1 MDKEKFEK
9 FTKEPQA
16 LFEIVDEVAN
26 GGSLIEFCKK
36 KGMRYSNVINW
47 IYGDE
52 GRQKSYEVAL
62 EARGE
67 FVAQKI
73 LNELDKL
80 GFSDVRKL
88 FNDDGSIK
96 EVSQLDDDTAAA
108 IAGIEIQ
115 ECVEDKDGNVVV
127 PRTRKIKI
135 IDKLKA
141 IEMLGRN
148 LKMFTDKVEHSGK
161 VSLEDLVNGSL
172 KKEPEKEL
180 PAEPVAHGGERD
192 NELKKES
199 ENGSKAESK
208 PQETKAEETDDGI

>member
-1 MDKEKFEK
+1 MDNKLKEFLDRPE
-9 FTKEPQA
+9 T

-26 GGSLIEFCKK
+26 GGSLIAYCKK
-36 KGMRYSNVINW
+36 NEMRYSNIINW
-47 IYGDE
+47 IYADE
-52 GRQKSYEVAL
+52 ARQKSYEVAL

-67 FVAQKI
+67 YVAQEI
-73 LNELDKL
+73 LAELKKL

-88 FNDDGSIK
+88 FNNDGSIK
-96 EVSQLDDDTAAA
+96 EVSALDDDTAAA

-115 ECVEDKDGNVVV
+115 EEACDKDGETIV

-172 KKEPEKEL
+172 KKEPESDAVSTTEVASPENKEEK
-180 PAEPVAHGGERD
+180 PPVGFQ
-192 NELKKES
+192 
-199 ENGSKAESK
+199 NGKAESE
-208 PQETKAEETDDGI
+208 PQEEQAGETDDGI